1 VARGPDNGGA
11 VGAEKSTA
19 EGTLGTPTNFL
30 IEFVHISGVHLIVPG
45 GSGPPDPRPATP
57 LQASLMSLLNINSS
71 AGSFALKQTV
81 LSVSTGGLGTG
92 MATDLALQAF

>member
-30 IEFVHISGVHLIVPG
+30 IEFVQISGVHLIVPG
-45 GSGPPDPRPATP
+45 GSGPPRPATP

-81 LSVSTGGLGTG
+81 LSVSTGGLGIG